1 MVLWLQGQAGAGDCW
16 ARVVAEREE
25 GGHVLALVN
34 VIGTWDESEEA
45 QRWNLNFHCGGAAT
59 GGPMCGDE
67 VEVSLAMSQ
76 ALRAGSGDSPPQKH
90 SVMAKR
96 DSRPTSGEV
105 PSAFL
110 STECCS
116 VVLSDLASP
125 PESGRDFWCP
135 GLWSILLSKST
146 GEQGSRVLSRILGH
160 TEECLGERTC
170 PVTPHPLS
178 R

>member
-116 VVLSDLASP
+116 VVLSDPASP
-125 PESGRDFWCP
+125 PELGGISGVLVCGPFCYPRVQESRAAGCCP
-135 GLWSILLSKST
+135 GYWDTQRSVW
-146 GEQGSRVLSRILGH
+146 GRGH
-160 TEECLGERTC
+160 
-170 PVTPHPLS
+170 VQ
-178 R
+178 